1 MMEPKPGETYRHY
14 KRGGEYK
21 IVCVAVI
28 EATKEPCVVYE
39 ALYESAEHRFW
50 VRPVSDFCA
59 SVENER
65 GDLVSRFSLSS

>member
-1 MMEPKPGETYRHY
+1 MMEPKPGEIYRHY
-14 KRGGEYK
+14 KREGEYK

-39 ALYESAEHRFW
+39 ALYENAEHQFW
-50 VRPVSDFCA
+50 VRPLTDFCA
-59 SVENER
+59 SVENEH